1 MESAF
6 KYRAFISY
14 SHRDESWARWLHRGL
29 ENYRVPRHLVGR
41 ETAHGP
47 VPARLAPVFRD
58 RDELATATN
67 LGETLTRALAQS
79 ACQIVV
85 CSPAAARSRWVRE
98 EILAFKRLGREQRI
112 FSLIVSG
119 EPGAAAHPATADE
132 ECFPPELILRIGRDG
147 ELTTEPTEPIAA
159 DVRPHKDGRQDAL
172 LKLIAG
178 MLDVGFDDLKQREVH
193 RRQRRLMALV
203 TASIAGMTITS
214 GLAVAAW
221 LARNEAERER
231 ARAESEAETA
241 KQTTRFMV
249 DLFKVS
255 DPSEALGNK
264 ITAREILDKGAA
276 RIDAELAAQPAIQ
289 ATLMDT
295 MGTVYTS
302 LGLYSSAI
310 PLAREALD
318 KRRLLPE
325 RNEAAI
331 AESLSHLGIALS
343 RNADFPEAEQ
353 RLREAL
359 AMQRNVFGK
368 DSAEVATTLSALA
381 DVMSFTGEYDKGEP
395 VIAEALRIRRKL
407 YGRAHPDVATSL
419 GDLGVNFGERGDF
432 KQANAYLREALA
444 MQRELH
450 GAVHPDLAEALNNL
464 AWSMMGLNEPT
475 FAEPLYQEALE
486 MKRKMLG
493 DAHPELAAGLNNL
506 AFVLETKGDY
516 RGAEQAYRESL
527 AMNLKLLGPSHPEIA
542 LVMSNLAFVLD
553 EKGDRRAAIRL
564 QRQSLEMSRHELGSE
579 HPDVAGGAANLAYW
593 LISTGEYAEAERLL
607 DESLAIR
614 RKALGPEHPQVAST
628 LTVRA
633 NLLVAEKRYAEA
645 RDVARDA
652 LRILAVHVPDEHWQ
666 VAMARNAEGAALTG
680 LGQYAAAE
688 KLLLASLPR
697 LSGSPI
703 PDLSRSGR
711 LRLTELYTRWGKPDE
726 ARKYRD
732 VSP

>member
-1 MESAF
+1 M
-6 KYRAFISY
+6 
-14 SHRDESWARWLHRGL
+14 
-29 ENYRVPRHLVGR
+29 
-41 ETAHGP
+41 
-47 VPARLAPVFRD
+47 
-58 RDELATATN
+58 
-67 LGETLTRALAQS
+67 
-79 ACQIVV
+79 
-85 CSPAAARSRWVRE
+85 
-98 EILAFKRLGREQRI
+98 
-112 FSLIVSG
+112 
-119 EPGAAAHPATADE
+119 
-132 ECFPPELILRIGRDG
+132 FPPELILRIGHDG

-159 DVRPHKDGRQDAL
+159 DVRPHKDGKQDAL

-231 ARAESEAETA
+231 VRAESEAETA

-276 RIDAELAAQPAIQ
+276 RIDGELAAQPAIQ

-310 PLAREALD
+310 PLRA
-318 KRRLLPE
+318 KRSTSAACCQSAQ
-325 RNEAAI
+325 AAI

-395 VIAEALRIRRKL
+395 MIAEALRIRRKL

-464 AWSMMGLNEPT
+464 AWSLMGLNEPDVGRAAVPGSARDET
-475 FAEPLYQEALE
+475 Q
-486 MKRKMLG
+486 
-493 DAHPELAAGLNNL
+493 DAG
-506 AFVLETKGDY
+506 
-516 RGAEQAYRESL
+516 
-527 AMNLKLLGPSHPEIA
+527 
-542 LVMSNLAFVLD
+542 
-553 EKGDRRAAIRL
+553 RRASGARC
-564 QRQSLEMSRHELGSE
+564 RSRRS
-579 HPDVAGGAANLAYW
+579 
-593 LISTGEYAEAERLL
+593 R
-607 DESLAIR
+607 
-614 RKALGPEHPQVAST
+614 
-628 LTVRA
+628 VRA
-633 NLLVAEKRYAEA
+633 
-645 RDVARDA
+645 RD
-652 LRILAVHVPDEHWQ
+652 Q
-666 VAMARNAEGAALTG
+666 G
-680 LGQYAAAE
+680 
-688 KLLLASLPR
+688 
-697 LSGSPI
+697 
-703 PDLSRSGR
+703 
-711 LRLTELYTRWGKPDE
+711 
-726 ARKYRD
+726 
-732 VSP
+732 